1 MVIIAIQPEVDMM
14 KKTIAG
20 SFKSK
25 NADSSKGRSRNIS
38 SNVRPSRKRGTESI
52 SGSCEICGSTSWDS
66 DEIRGE
72 TSCSD
77 CGFVASEKMID
88 PGAEWVNHSNGDDR
102 SRVGAPSTLTLADKG
117 LSTEI
122 RRSDL
127 TSGGARRH
135 GLSGKSLRDWR
146 RRQKIDQRSKTRD
159 SRSRNLSVAMQFIR
173 DRGDLPPQIE
183 QEAASLYRHSVERGL
198 VTGRSIRGVTAACV
212 YIAAREAKIPRKIE
226 DVGSAFDMTS
236 DVEEK
241 ELKRTIRLVARNLGT
256 HHITGPEEYFE
267 KFHSDL
273 GLPPSVLGD
282 ARDLWINVKDNLSW
296 QGKKPSGIAGVIL
309 YFVSQNSYSS
319 RTQKEV
325 CDVCGISEVTLRGL
339 LKILNQM
346 VMEK

>member
-1 MVIIAIQPEVDMM
+1 MM
-14 KKTIAG
+14 KKTVA
-20 SFKSK
+20 SRFKSK
-25 NADSSKGRSRNIS
+25 NADSSKGRTRSIS

-72 TSCSD
+72 TSCSE
-77 CGFVASEKMID
+77 CGFVASENMID
-88 PGAEWVNHSNGDDR
+88 PGAEWVNHSNADDR
-102 SRVGAPSTLTLADKG
+102 SRVGAPSTLTLSDKG

-127 TSGGARRH
+127 TSGGARKH

-282 ARDLWINVKDNLSW
+282 ARDLWVNVKDNLSW

-309 YFVSQNSYSS
+309 YFVSQNSDSS

-339 LKILNQM
+339 MRILNQM
-346 VMEK
+346 ILEK

>member
-1 MVIIAIQPEVDMM
+1 MM
-14 KKTIAG
+14 
-20 SFKSK
+20 
-25 NADSSKGRSRNIS
+25 
-38 SNVRPSRKRGTESI
+38 KRGTEGKSVATKKRANRASRDSLATGTRPSRSRRTEAV
-52 SGSCEICGSTSWDS
+52 SGACEVCGGTSWDS
-66 DEIRGE
+66 DNIRGE
-72 TSCSD
+72 TVCSE
-77 CGFVASEKMID
+77 CGYVAAENMID

-102 SRVGAPSTLTLADKG
+102 SRVGAPSTLTLSDKG

-127 TSGGARRH
+127 TSGGARKH
-135 GLSGKSLRDWR
+135 GLSGKALRDWR
-146 RRQKIDQRSKTRD
+146 RRQRIDQRSKTRD

-226 DVGSAFDMTS
+226 EIGEAFDMVS

-273 GLPPSVLGD
+273 GLPAMVLGE
-282 ARDLWINVKDNLSW
+282 ARDLWARVGENLSW

-309 YFVSQNSYSS
+309 YYVSQKSTST
-319 RTQKEV
+319 RTQSEV
-325 CDVCGISEVTLRGL
+325 CKVSGISEVTLRGL

-346 VMEK
+346 IIE

>member
-1 MVIIAIQPEVDMM
+1 MM
-14 KKTIAG
+14 KRSTEV
-20 SFKSK
+20 KSEAITEEVTSK
-25 NADSSKGRSRNIS
+25 KIRSISTSS
-38 SNVRPSRKRGTESI
+38 RPSRARNTESM
-52 SGSCEICGSTSWDS
+52 SGSCEVCGGTSWDS
-66 DEIRGE
+66 DNVRGE
-72 TSCSD
+72 TVCSD
-77 CGFVASEKMID
+77 CGYVAAENMID

-102 SRVGAPSTLTLADKG
+102 SRVGAPSTLTLSDKG

-135 GLSGKSLRDWR
+135 GLSGKALRDWR
-146 RRQKIDQRSKTRD
+146 RRQRIDQRSKTRD

-183 QEAASLYRHSVERGL
+183 QEAAALYRHSVERGL
-198 VTGRSIRGVTAACV
+198 VTGRSIRGITAACV

-226 DVGSAFDMTS
+226 DIGESFDMVS
-236 DVEEK
+236 DVEVK

-273 GLPPSVLGD
+273 GLPPSVLGI
-282 ARDLWINVKDNLSW
+282 ARDVWSKVKDDLAW
-296 QGKKPSGIAGVIL
+296 QGKKPSGIAGLIL
-309 YFVSQNSYSS
+309 YYSS
-319 RTQKEV
+319 QKSDSHRTQSEV
-325 CDVCGISEVTLRGL
+325 CAVSGISEVTLRGL

-346 VMEK
+346 PLD

>member
-1 MVIIAIQPEVDMM
+1 MIATTIQLEVDMM
-14 KKTIAG
+14 KRSAARESEVENKK
-20 SFKSK
+20 KSDMK
-25 NADSSKGRSRNIS
+25 RRVIS
-38 SNVRPSRKRGTESI
+38 TRKRPSRSRSTESM
-52 SGSCEICGSTSWDS
+52 SGSCEVCGESSWDA
-66 DEIRGE
+66 DNVRGE
-72 TSCSD
+72 TVCSD
-77 CGFVASEKMID
+77 CGYVVSENMID

-102 SRVGAPSTLTLADKG
+102 SRVGAPSTLTLSDKG

-127 TSGGARRH
+127 TSGGARKH
-135 GLSGKSLRDWR
+135 GLSGKALRDWR
-146 RRQKIDQRSKTRD
+146 RRQRIDQRSKTRD

-183 QEAASLYRHSVERGL
+183 QEAASLYRNSVERGL

-226 DVGSAFDMTS
+226 DIGRAFDMVS
-236 DVEEK
+236 DVEVK

-273 GLPPSVLGD
+273 GLPPLVLGI
-282 ARDLWINVKDNLSW
+282 ARDVWSKVRDNMAW
-296 QGKKPSGIAGVIL
+296 QGKKPSGIAGLIL
-309 YFVSQNSYSS
+309 YYSS
-319 RTQKEV
+319 QKSESPRTQSEV
-325 CDVCGISEVTLRGL
+325 CAVSGISEVTLRGL

-346 VMEK
+346 HLD

>member
-1 MVIIAIQPEVDMM
+1 MM
-14 KKTIAG
+14 KRSTTRNLEATNESVSRK
-20 SFKSK
+20 
-25 NADSSKGRSRNIS
+25 KGRGIS
-38 SNVRPSRKRGTESI
+38 TSARPSRARSTESM
-52 SGSCEICGSTSWDS
+52 SGSCEICGGTSWDA
-66 DEIRGE
+66 DNIRGE
-72 TSCSD
+72 TVCSD
-77 CGFVASEKMID
+77 CGYVAAENMID

-102 SRVGAPSTLTLADKG
+102 SRVGAPSTLTLSDKG

-127 TSGGARRH
+127 TSGGARKH
-135 GLSGKSLRDWR
+135 GLSGKALRDWR
-146 RRQKIDQRSKTRD
+146 RRQRIDQRSKTRD
-159 SRSRNLSVAMQFIR
+159 SRSRNLSMAMQFIR

-212 YIAAREAKIPRKIE
+212 YIAAREAKLPRKIE
-226 DVGSAFDMTS
+226 DIGESFDMIS
-236 DVEEK
+236 DVEVK

-273 GLPPSVLGD
+273 GLPPEVLGG
-282 ARDLWINVKDNLSW
+282 ARDIWSRVKDDLSW

-309 YFVSQNSYSS
+309 YYASQNSTSS
-319 RTQKEV
+319 RTQSEV
-325 CDVCGISEVTLRGL
+325 CSVSGISEVTLRGL

-346 VMEK
+346 IDSK

>member
-1 MVIIAIQPEVDMM
+1 MM
-14 KKTIAG
+14 KVDAERKNEVG
-20 SFKSK
+20 NKSRRNK
-25 NADSSKGRSRNIS
+25 NRNGISTGR
-38 SNVRPSRKRGTESI
+38 RPSRDRSTEGMT
-52 SGSCEICGSTSWDS
+52 GSCDICGGYSWD
-66 DEIRGE
+66 DDNVRGE
-72 TSCSD
+72 TVCSD
-77 CGFVASEKMID
+77 CGYVASENMID

-102 SRVGAPSTLTLADKG
+102 SRVGAPSTLTLSDKG

-127 TSGGARRH
+127 TSGGARKH

-146 RRQKIDQRSKTRD
+146 RRQRIDQRSKTRD

-173 DRGDLPPQIE
+173 DRGELPPQIE

-226 DVGSAFDMTS
+226 DIGDAFDMIS
-236 DVEEK
+236 EVEIK

-256 HHITGPEEYFE
+256 HHITGPDEYFE

-273 GLPPSVLGD
+273 GLPPYVLGK
-282 ARDLWINVKDNLSW
+282 AREAWDGVKEDLAW

-309 YFVSQNSYSS
+309 YYASQNSTSP
-319 RTQKEV
+319 RTQSEV
-325 CDVCGISEVTLRGL
+325 CAVSGISEVTLRGL
-339 LKILNQM
+339 LKILKQM
-346 VMEK
+346 LGS

>member
-1 MVIIAIQPEVDMM
+1 MM
-14 KKTIAG
+14 KSDTEE
-20 SFKSK
+20 KSVAVK
-25 NADSSKGRSRNIS
+25 KRAKRVRRDSITTGT
-38 SNVRPSRKRGTESI
+38 RPSRSRITEAVSGT
-52 SGSCEICGSTSWDS
+52 CEVCGGTSWDS
-66 DEIRGE
+66 DSIRGE
-72 TSCSD
+72 TVCSE
-77 CGFVASEKMID
+77 CGYVAAENMID

-102 SRVGAPSTLTLADKG
+102 SRVGAPSTLTLSDKG

-127 TSGGARRH
+127 TSGGARKH
-135 GLSGKSLRDWR
+135 GLSGKALRDWR
-146 RRQKIDQRSKTRD
+146 RRQRIDQRSKTRD

-212 YIAAREAKIPRKIE
+212 YIAAREAKIPRKIDE
-226 DVGSAFDMTS
+226 IGEAFDMIS

-273 GLPPSVLGD
+273 GLPAMVLGE
-282 ARDLWINVKDNLSW
+282 ARDLWARVGENLSW

-309 YFVSQNSYSS
+309 YYVSQKSTST
-319 RTQKEV
+319 RTQNEV
-325 CDVCGISEVTLRGL
+325 CKVSGISEVTLRGL

-346 VMEK
+346 IID

>member
-1 MVIIAIQPEVDMM
+1 MM
-14 KKTIAG
+14 KRDTEGESVVKKKRVKRARGAG
-20 SFKSK
+20 LST
-25 NADSSKGRSRNIS
+25 GT
-38 SNVRPSRKRGTESI
+38 RPSRSRRTETV
-52 SGSCEICGSTSWDS
+52 SGACDVCGGTSWDS
-66 DEIRGE
+66 DNIRGE
-72 TSCSD
+72 TVCSE
-77 CGFVASEKMID
+77 CGYVAAENMID

-102 SRVGAPSTLTLADKG
+102 SRVGAPSTLTLSDKG

-127 TSGGARRH
+127 TTGGARKH
-135 GLSGKSLRDWR
+135 GLSGKALRDWR
-146 RRQKIDQRSKTRD
+146 RRQRIDQRSKTRD

-226 DVGSAFDMTS
+226 EIGEAFDMVS

-273 GLPPSVLGD
+273 GLPAMVLGD
-282 ARDLWINVKDNLSW
+282 ARDLWARVGENLSW

-309 YFVSQNSYSS
+309 YYVSQKSTST
-319 RTQKEV
+319 RTQSEV
-325 CDVCGISEVTLRGL
+325 CKVSGISEVTLRGL

-346 VMEK
+346 IIE

>member
-1 MVIIAIQPEVDMM
+1 MLIMTIQLEVDMM
-14 KKTIAG
+14 KRSTERKYKATNEG
-20 SFKSK
+20 ESK
-25 NADSSKGRSRNIS
+25 KKGRRIS
-38 SNVRPSRKRGTESI
+38 TSARPSRTRSTESMA
-52 SGSCEICGSTSWDS
+52 GSCEICGGTSWDA
-66 DEIRGE
+66 DNIRGE
-72 TSCSD
+72 TVCSD
-77 CGFVASEKMID
+77 CGYVAAENMID

-102 SRVGAPSTLTLADKG
+102 SRVGAPSTLTLSDKG

-127 TSGGARRH
+127 TSGGARKH
-135 GLSGKSLRDWR
+135 GLSGKALRDWR
-146 RRQKIDQRSKTRD
+146 RRQRIDQRSKTRD

-226 DVGSAFDMTS
+226 DIGESFDMVS
-236 DVEEK
+236 DVEVK

-273 GLPPSVLGD
+273 GLPPIVLGE
-282 ARDLWINVKDNLSW
+282 AREAWSQVKDDLSW

-309 YFVSQNSYSS
+309 YYASQKSTSP
-319 RTQKEV
+319 RTQSEV
-325 CDVCGISEVTLRGL
+325 CAVSGISEVTLRGL
-339 LKILNQM
+339 LKILNRM
-346 VMEK
+346 ISA

>member
-1 MVIIAIQPEVDMM
+1 MM
-14 KKTIAG
+14 KRSAAR
-20 SFKSK
+20 KSEATNVGASGK
-25 NADSSKGRSRNIS
+25 KVRGIS
-38 SNVRPSRKRGTESI
+38 TSARPSRARSTESM
-52 SGSCEICGSTSWDS
+52 SGSCEICGGNSWDA
-66 DEIRGE
+66 DNIRGE
-72 TSCSD
+72 TVCSD
-77 CGFVASEKMID
+77 CGFVAAENMID

-102 SRVGAPSTLTLADKG
+102 SRVGAPSTLTLSDKG

-122 RRSDL
+122 RRADL
-127 TSGGARRH
+127 TSGGARKH
-135 GLSGKSLRDWR
+135 GLSGKALRDWR
-146 RRQKIDQRSKTRD
+146 RRQRIDQRSKTRD

-226 DVGSAFDMTS
+226 DIGESFDMVS
-236 DVEEK
+236 DVEVK

-273 GLPPSVLGD
+273 GLPPAVLGG
-282 ARDLWINVKDNLSW
+282 AREIWSRVKDNLSW
-296 QGKKPSGIAGVIL
+296 QGKKPSGIAGVVL
-309 YFVSQNSYSS
+309 YYASQNSTSP
-319 RTQKEV
+319 RTQSEV
-325 CDVCGISEVTLRGL
+325 CSVSGISEVTLRGL

-346 VMEK
+346 IESK

>member
-1 MVIIAIQPEVDMM
+1 MLVITIQLEVDMM
-14 KKTIAG
+14 KRSTEV
-20 SFKSK
+20 KSEAITK
-25 NADSSKGRSRNIS
+25 EGTSKKIRKIS
-38 SNVRPSRKRGTESI
+38 TSVRPSRARNTEGM
-52 SGSCEICGSTSWDS
+52 SGSCEVCGGNSWDS
-66 DEIRGE
+66 DNIRGE
-72 TSCSD
+72 TVCSD
-77 CGFVASEKMID
+77 CGYVASENMID

-102 SRVGAPSTLTLADKG
+102 SRVGAPSTLTLSDKG

-127 TSGGARRH
+127 TSGGARKH
-135 GLSGKSLRDWR
+135 GLSGKALRDWR
-146 RRQKIDQRSKTRD
+146 RRQRIDQRSKTRD

-226 DVGSAFDMTS
+226 DIGESFDMIS
-236 DVEEK
+236 DVEVK

-273 GLPPSVLGD
+273 GLPPSVLGI
-282 ARDLWINVKDNLSW
+282 ARDIWSKVKDDLAW
-296 QGKKPSGIAGVIL
+296 QGKKPSGIAGLIL
-309 YFVSQNSYSS
+309 YYSS
-319 RTQKEV
+319 QKSDSHRTQSEV
-325 CDVCGISEVTLRGL
+325 CAVSGISEVTLRGL

-346 VMEK
+346 PLD

>member
-1 MVIIAIQPEVDMM
+1 MM
-14 KKTIAG
+14 KRDTG
-20 SFKSK
+20 GKSVAAK
-25 NADSSKGRSRNIS
+25 KMAKRKIRGGLPTGA
-38 SNVRPSRKRGTESI
+38 RPSRSRRTEAV
-52 SGSCEICGSTSWDS
+52 SGACVVCGGTSWDS
-66 DEIRGE
+66 DNIRGE
-72 TSCSD
+72 TVCSE
-77 CGFVASEKMID
+77 CGYVAAENMID

-102 SRVGAPSTLTLADKG
+102 SRVGAPSTLTLSDKG

-127 TSGGARRH
+127 TSGGARKH
-135 GLSGKSLRDWR
+135 GLSGKALRDWR
-146 RRQKIDQRSKTRD
+146 RRQRIDQRSKTRD

-226 DVGSAFDMTS
+226 EIGEAFDMVS
-236 DVEEK
+236 DIEEK

-273 GLPPSVLGD
+273 GLPAMVLGE
-282 ARDLWINVKDNLSW
+282 ARELWARVGENLSW

-309 YFVSQNSYSS
+309 YYVSQKSTST
-319 RTQKEV
+319 RTQSEV
-325 CDVCGISEVTLRGL
+325 CKVSGISEVTLRGL

-346 VMEK
+346 IIE

>member
-1 MVIIAIQPEVDMM
+1 MM
-14 KKTIAG
+14 KRSTAR
-20 SFKSK
+20 KSEAANQSVERK
-25 NADSSKGRSRNIS
+25 KGRGIS
-38 SNVRPSRKRGTESI
+38 TSARPSRTRSTESMA
-52 SGSCEICGSTSWDS
+52 GSCEICGGTSWDA
-66 DEIRGE
+66 DNIRGE
-72 TSCSD
+72 TVCSD
-77 CGFVASEKMID
+77 CGYVAAENMID
-88 PGAEWVNHSNGDDR
+88 PGAEWINHSNGDDR
-102 SRVGAPSTLTLADKG
+102 SRVGAPSTLTLSDKG

-127 TSGGARRH
+127 TSGGARKH
-135 GLSGKSLRDWR
+135 GLSGKALRDWR
-146 RRQKIDQRSKTRD
+146 RRQRIDQRSKTRD

-226 DVGSAFDMTS
+226 DIGESFDMVS
-236 DVEEK
+236 DVEVK

-273 GLPPSVLGD
+273 GLPPEVLG
-282 ARDLWINVKDNLSW
+282 ATREIWSRVKDDLSW
-296 QGKKPSGIAGVIL
+296 QGKKPSGIAGVVL
-309 YFVSQNSYSS
+309 YYASQNSTSS
-319 RTQKEV
+319 RTQSEV
-325 CDVCGISEVTLRGL
+325 CSVSGISEVTLRGL

-346 VMEK
+346 IEPK